1 MDISTEIAHLMKYG
15 STEEIRAY
23 FDKKRKLQKQE
34 DFFSFI
40 NDLIDNSPFKRAE
53 VAQRAG
59 LSRDYVYKLLRG
71 DKKTTER
78 DYILALCFALK
89 LDILDTQHALELYP
103 FPVLDD
109 EDPRSAVIKTGI
121 MTGIDLD
128 TMNEWLEKASFPMIR
143 TSPDMP
149 SAEVGPAR
157 STLFSE
163 SVLNSL
169 SERAKKLKSERRT
182 KMKELRRNVRME
194 RCGCGPM
201 DYAVEG
207 EIEVLNDV
215 QEHVFI
221 TAFYGPETV
230 LSVSKVSLLD
240 YPDVIEEDM
249 LEESYSDLEEAA
261 DSVYFRYFLELDKA
275 TDEKVAEFQKTI
287 NDTKYYDGIRMG
299 QMFWGEG
306 NGHAE
311 IFNSAQPEYHE
322 YYQVVRENGVFR
334 YSMSHESTYMR
345 DELGEMFE
353 IYFPGVEEPK
363 YLFSVTDL
371 SDIPTEYAYAEHT
384 FRFVRAQ
391 LVETLAK
398 MGVDLPE
405 EDGEY
410 PKFELFGFKEL
421 RVNVTHESGPNGN
434 ETMYIA
440 EITAAEKFKPDQV
453 LYITNMRGEDFD
465 TYLTNTQSFYD
476 AFFHDPSILA
486 GRTIMEKR
494 MSLSDANKSGYRDIY
509 KKLHDA
515 IDAYSGKGEYVWR
528 AGDEDPIG
536 LTALL

>member
-1 MDISTEIAHLMKYG
+1 MDINIEIAHLMKYG
-15 STEEIRAY
+15 STEEIKAY
-23 FDKKRKLQKQE
+23 FDKKRSLKRQD

-40 NDLIDNSPFKRAE
+40 NNKIDNSPYKRAE

-121 MTGIDLD
+121 MTELDLD
-128 TMNEWLEKASFPMIR
+128 TMNEWLEKASFPLIR

-157 STLFSE
+157 STIFSE
-163 SVLNSL
+163 DVLNSL
-169 SERAKKLKSERRT
+169 SERAKRLRNERRT
-182 KMKELRRNVRME
+182 KMEELRRNVRME

-201 DYAVEG
+201 DYVVEG
-207 EIEVLNDV
+207 EIEVLNDK
-215 QEHVFI
+215 QEHVFVN
-221 TAFYGPETV
+221 AFYGPETV

-240 YPDVIEEDM
+240 YPDIIEEEM
-249 LEESYSDLEEAA
+249 LEESYTDLEEAA
-261 DSVYFRYFLELDKA
+261 DSDYFRFFLELDKA
-275 TDEKVAEFQKTI
+275 TDEKVADFQKRI

-299 QMFWGEG
+299 QMFWGKG
-306 NGHAE
+306 CGHAE
-311 IFNSAQPEYHE
+311 LFNSNQPEYHE
-322 YYQVVRENGVFR
+322 YFQVVSEDGVFK

-345 DELGEMFE
+345 YELGQMFD
-353 IYFPGVEEPK
+353 IYFPGAEEPR
-363 YLFSVTDL
+363 YLFMVTDF
-371 SDIPTEYAYAEHT
+371 SDIPEEYAYAEPT
-384 FRFVRAQ
+384 FRFMRAQ
-391 LVETLAK
+391 LAETLVK
-398 MGVDLPE
+398 MGADLPE
-405 EDGEY
+405 EDTEY
-410 PKFELFGFKEL
+410 PTFELFGFKEL

-434 ETMYIA
+434 ETVYIA

-476 AFFHDPSILA
+476 AFFHDPSIIA
-486 GRTIMEKR
+486 GRTIMEKS
-494 MSLSDANKSGYRDIY
+494 MSLDDASRSGYREIY
-509 KKLHDA
+509 RKLHDA
-515 IDAYSGKGEYVWR
+515 IDAYSGEREYIWHV
-528 AGDEDPIG
+528 GDDDPIG